1 MKRQL
6 VDFDGIRAAAT
17 MAAVLDFY
25 GIPVKNGLALC
36 PFHPDRNPS
45 MKVYRDGFYCF
56 SCGTG
61 GDVVKFVALKE
72 GIRNGEAAVLV
83 AKLCGIVCEDSYR
96 AREQLRKAAQARR
109 KQESEKADLK
119 AAYDALCRKLRQLRA
134 ICEETEPFSD
144 AWCEAVRQI
153 PALEGEIHGV
163 FEKLSGC

>member
-72 GIRNGEAAVLV
+72 GIRPSASGP
-83 AKLCGIVCEDSYR
+83 
-96 AREQLRKAAQARR
+96 
-109 KQESEKADLK
+109 
-119 AAYDALCRKLRQLRA
+119 
-134 ICEETEPFSD
+134 T
-144 AWCEAVRQI
+144 
-153 PALEGEIHGV
+153 
-163 FEKLSGC
+163 LSR